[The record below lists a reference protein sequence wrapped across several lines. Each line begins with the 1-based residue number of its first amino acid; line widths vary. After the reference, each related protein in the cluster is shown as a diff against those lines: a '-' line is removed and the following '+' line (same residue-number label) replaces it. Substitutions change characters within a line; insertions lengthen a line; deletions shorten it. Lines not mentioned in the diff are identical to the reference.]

1 MKLYTT
7 LTSPY
12 GRMARIVMLEKGL
25 EDRVEVIVPETRI
38 ENSPYYKINPSGRVP
53 FLLLDDGTGLED
65 STLICHYFDY
75 VDGKPQF
82 SAAPGLDGLEARR
95 LDAMARS
102 MLDGI
107 SLWSRE
113 YIYRPEEIHSQFI
126 IGHEQARAYRLADAF
141 EAEMDNPVMAGPLS
155 MAQITLACTL
165 HGRDGRPAGY
175 DWRKGHPKLSA
186 WVDRI
191 GERPS
196 VSGTLPPPRASH

>member
-1 MKLYTT
+1 VKLYTT
-7 LTSPY
+7 LSSPY

-25 EDRVEVIVPETRI
+25 GDRVEVIVPKTRV

-65 STLICHYFDY
+65 SPLICHYFDH
-75 VDGKPQF
+75 VDGDPQF
-82 SAAPGLDGLEARR
+82 APAPGLDGLEPLR
-95 LDAMARS
+95 LEAMARS

-113 YIYRPEEIHSQFI
+113 YTYRPEEIHSQFI

-155 MAQITLACTL
+155 MAQITLACAL

-175 DWRKGHPKLSA
+175 DWRTGHPKLSA

-196 VSGTLPPPRASH
+196 VSSTLPPPR

>member
-1 MKLYTT
+1 MQLYTT
-7 LTSPY
+7 PTSPY
-12 GRMARIVMLEKGL
+12 GRMARIVMIEKGL
-25 EDRVEVIVPETRI
+25 ADQVEVIAPKTRV

-65 STLICHYFDY
+65 SALICHYFDH
-75 VDGKPQF
+75 VDGNPRF
-82 SAAPGLDGLEARR
+82 EPAPGLDGLEARR
-95 LDAMARS
+95 LESMARS

-141 EAEMDNPVMAGPLS
+141 EAEMDNPIMAGPLS
-155 MAQITLACTL
+155 MTQIILACTL
-165 HGRDGRPAGY
+165 HGRDGQPAGY

-196 VSGTLPPPRASH
+196 ISSTLPPPRVKH

>member
-12 GRMARIVMLEKGL
+12 GRMARIVMLEKHL
-25 EDRVEVIVPETRI
+25 EDRVEVIEPKTRV

-65 STLICHYFDY
+65 STLICHYFDH
-75 VDGKPQF
+75 VDGKPEF
-82 SAAPGLDGLEARR
+82 TPAPACAGLEARR

-102 MLDGI
+102 MLDGM

-113 YIYRPEEIHSQFI
+113 YVYRPEEIHSQFI
-126 IGHEQARAYRLADAF
+126 IEHEQARAYRLADAF

-196 VSGTLPPPRASH
+196 VSGTVPPAR